1 MISIVS
7 PAKSLDFDNK
17 APVCDFSLPLF
28 LEESQ
33 KIVNVMKDYSPEDL
47 SKLMKI
53 SKDLG
58 LLNANRYQDYKTPF
72 KLENAKQAIFA
83 FTGDVYK
90 GLDATSLTSNAIGYA
105 QNHFKIL
112 SGLYG
117 ILKPLDL
124 IQAYRLEMG
133 TKISINNS
141 TSLYDFW
148 SNHITSELNTNLES
162 TNSKFLLNLASNE
175 YSKSIDMKSLNAEVI
190 TPVFKDWKSGQYKII
205 SFFAKKAR
213 GLMSRYVL
221 ENKIK
226 NPNGLKAFDSDGYV
240 FNEDFST
247 EKTLV
252 FTRNS

>member
-1 MISIVS
+1 MITIVS

-17 APVCDFSLPLF
+17 APVSDFSLPLF

-33 KIVNVMKDYSPEDL
+33 KIVNVLKDYSPEDL

-90 GLDATSLTSNAIGYA
+90 GLNPLSLRSNSIDYA
-105 QNHFKIL
+105 QAHFKIL

-124 IQAYRLEMG
+124 IQAYRLEMA
-133 TKISINNS
+133 TKISINSS

-148 SNHITSELNTNLES
+148 SNNITSELNNNLET

-175 YSKSIDMKSLNAEVI
+175 YSKSINMKSLNAQVI
-190 TPVFKDWKSGQYKII
+190 TPVFKDH
-205 SFFAKKAR
+205 
-213 GLMSRYVL
+213 
-221 ENKIK
+221 
-226 NPNGLKAFDSDGYV
+226 
-240 FNEDFST
+240 FSN
-247 EKTLV
+247 L
-252 FTRNS
+252 

>member
-17 APVCDFSLPLF
+17 VPVSEFSLPLF

-33 KIVNVMKDYSPEDL
+33 KIVNVLKDYSAEDL
-47 SKLMKI
+47 SKLMNV

-58 LLNANRYQDYKTPF
+58 LLNANRYQDYNTPF

-90 GLDATSLTSNAIGYA
+90 GLNATTLSTKAIGYA
-105 QNHFKIL
+105 QTHFKIL

-148 SNHITSELNTNLES
+148 SNHITSELNINLES
-162 TNSKFLLNLASNE
+162 TNSQFLLNLASHE

-226 NPNGLKAFDSDGYV
+226 NPNDLKAFDSDGYV
-240 FNEDFST
+240 FNKDFSS
-247 EKTLV
+247 EKSLV
-252 FTRNS
+252 FTRKS

>member
-1 MISIVS
+1 MISIIS

-17 APVCDFSLPLF
+17 APVSDFSLPLF
-28 LEESQ
+28 LEETQ
-33 KIVNVMKDYSPEDL
+33 KIVNVLKDYSPEDL

-58 LLNANRYQDYKTPF
+58 LLNANRYQDYNTPF

-90 GLDATSLTSNAIGYA
+90 GLDATSLTLDAVEYA
-105 QNHFKIL
+105 QTHFKIL

-133 TKISINNS
+133 TKICINNS

-148 SNHITSELNTNLES
+148 SNHITSELNANLEI
-162 TNSKFLLNLASNE
+162 TNSQFLLNLASNE
-175 YSKSIDMKSLNAEVI
+175 YSKSIDFKSLNAKII
-190 TPVFKDWKSGQYKII
+190 TPVFKDWKNGQYKII

-226 NPNGLKAFDSDGYV
+226 NPNDLRAFDNDGYI
-240 FNEDFST
+240 FNDHFST
-247 EKTLV
+247 EKALV
-252 FTRNS
+252 FTRKS